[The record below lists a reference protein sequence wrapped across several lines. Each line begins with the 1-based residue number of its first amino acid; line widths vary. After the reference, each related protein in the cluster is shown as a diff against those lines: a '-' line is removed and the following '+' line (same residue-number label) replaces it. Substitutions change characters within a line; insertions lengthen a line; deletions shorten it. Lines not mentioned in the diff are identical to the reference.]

1 MTALALVCPR
11 CHGVLRSGANGLAC
25 LGCSATY
32 AVAQTLPIV
41 IAGRDGRAAEQAAW
55 FDDSVDAEYEISR
68 PHGTPPFHRWLLAE
82 KFRRSTRGLD
92 LRGCTVLSVC
102 AGSGMDAEF
111 LARAGATVIAAD
123 ISPGA
128 ARRAGER
135 ARRFGLAVTPIV
147 ADVEQLPF
155 ADASVDVVYVHDGLH
170 HLEDPVIG
178 LREMA
183 RVARRAVCVSEPA
196 DAQLTRAAVRIGVAL
211 EREEAGNR
219 VARLTESEVCGV
231 LSRAGFRVAHAERY
245 GMFYRHE
252 PGLPSRVLSTP
263 GVFQLTKAVIRLAN
277 LVGGRLGNKLAIVAV
292 RS

>member
-1 MTALALVCPR
+1 MTTLALVCPR
-11 CHGVLRSGANGLAC
+11 CHGVLRSGADGLAC

-32 AVAQTLPIV
+32 AVDQTIPIV

-55 FDDSVDAEYEISR
+55 FDDAVDAEYEISR
-68 PHGTPPFHRWLLAE
+68 PHGTPPFHRWLLAD

-92 LRGCTVLSVC
+92 LRGCTALAVC

-135 ARRFGLAVTPIV
+135 ARRFGLAVSPIV
-147 ADVEQLPF
+147 ADVQQLPF
-155 ADASVDVVYVHDGLH
+155 ADGSVDVVYVHDGLH
-170 HLEDPVIG
+170 HLEDPVAG

-196 DAQLTRAAVRIGVAL
+196 EARLTRAAVRAGVAL

-219 VARLTESEVCGV
+219 VARLSEAEVCGV
-231 LSRAGFRVAHAERY
+231 LTRSGFDVVHAERY

-252 PGLPSRVLSTP
+252 PGLPSLILSTP
-263 GVFQLTKAVIRLAN
+263 VIFQLAKTVMRLAN
-277 LVGGRLGNKLAIVAV
+277 SVGGRIGNKLAVVAV

>member
-11 CHGVLRSGANGLAC
+11 CHGVLRSGADGLAC

-32 AVAQTLPIV
+32 AVDDTIPVVVAE
-41 IAGRDGRAAEQAAW
+41 RDGLAAEQAAW
-55 FDDSVDAEYEISR
+55 FDDAVDAEYEISR
-68 PHGTPPFHRWLLAE
+68 PHGTPPFHRWLLAD
-82 KFRRSTRGLD
+82 KFRRSTCGLD
-92 LRGCTVLSVC
+92 LRGCTALAVC
-102 AGSGMDAEF
+102 AGSGMDAEL

-155 ADASVDVVYVHDGLH
+155 ADGSVDVVYVHDGLH
-170 HLEDPVIG
+170 HLEDPVAG

-196 DAQLTRAAVRIGVAL
+196 EARLTRVAVRARFAL

-219 VARLTESEVCGV
+219 VARLTEAKVCGV
-231 LSRAGFRVAHAERY
+231 LSRSGFKVVHAERY

-252 PGLPSRVLSTP
+252 PGLPSRILSTP
-263 GVFQLTKAVIRLAN
+263 VLFQVTKAAFRLAN
-277 LVGGRLGNKLAIVAV
+277 AVGGRVGNKLAVVAV
-292 RS
+292 RV